1 MKKINILASVCLL
14 LLLTTLLPFS
24 TIRSEG
30 IYGESLDDL
39 LPQALVSGN
48 VLVPRPCIMKTDGR
62 VYGIGTDGQSQ
73 IAEEGDSLLFGDF
86 VIINGKP
93 AADLKNLYQ
102 KASYF
107 IEDLQTNKVYR
118 LAPSEGP
125 NPVYFA
131 LLPEKRFALKA
142 QHAYRLSAC
151 RFVVCRNWEFE
162 VSQHHN

>member
-48 VLVPRPCIMKTDGR
+48 VLVPRPCIMKSDGR
-62 VYGIGTDGQSQ
+62 VYGLSANGQSQ

-93 AADLKNLYQ
+93 AADLRNLYQ
-102 KASYF
+102 KTSYF
-107 IEDLQTNKVYR
+107 IEDLQTGKKYR
-118 LAPSEGP
+118 LKAAAGANSLYLGLITQHNFEFKMGKS
-125 NPVYFA
+125 Y
-131 LLPEKRFALKA
+131 LLGVCKQGL
-142 QHAYRLSAC
+142 C
-151 RFVVCRNWEFE
+151 RYWEFN
-162 VSQHHN
+162 VR